1 MTAEQK
7 LSVVQR
13 WMQAVITNPEGIVD
27 GVASEVAQQEIALD
41 STTIES
47 FILPSKNCSSIE
59 RLSVYGNAYFAR
71 LIECLAGE
79 FPTLEHALGEELF
92 GDFALTYLQDYPS
105 TSYTLG
111 NLANHFVNFLVKSRP
126 PRDAEEEPQWPDF
139 LIDLSR
145 IESIYSVI
153 FDGPGEENFELI
165 SAVDLQQIP
174 TEKWGGIRFN
184 FADSYRLELFD
195 FPVHEYVTAVRKEE
209 SPEVPSPQK
218 TWLAISRRDFI
229 VRRQSLSQL
238 QFNLLK
244 ALVEGATLSESIEQ
258 SLQAVA
264 HGETAEF
271 DEIAT
276 NLQSWFANW
285 TAAGWFHSLQCE

>member
-1 MTAEQK
+1 MSTGHE
-7 LSVVQR
+7 LNVVQR

-27 GVASEVAQQEIALD
+27 GVASEAAQQEIALD
-41 STTIES
+41 PATIES
-47 FILPSKNCSSIE
+47 FILPSKRCSSIE

-79 FPTLEHALGEELF
+79 FPTLEYALGEELF

-111 NLANHFVNFLVKSRP
+111 NLANHFVDFLVNSRP
-126 PRDAEEEPQWPDF
+126 QQEEGEEPQWPDF

-145 IESIYSVI
+145 IESIYSVV
-153 FDGPGEENFELI
+153 FDGPGEEKVELI
-165 SAVDLQQIP
+165 SAADLQQIP
-174 TEKWGGIRFN
+174 AEKWGGIRFN
-184 FADSYRLELFD
+184 FSDSFRLEVFD

-244 ALVEGATLSESIEQ
+244 ALLEGATLSESIEQ
-258 SLQAVA
+258 SLNELTHEEAA
-264 HGETAEF
+264 GF
-271 DEIAT
+271 DELAA
-276 NLQSWFANW
+276 NLQDWFANW
-285 TAAGWFHSLQCE
+285 TAAGWFRSLNCD